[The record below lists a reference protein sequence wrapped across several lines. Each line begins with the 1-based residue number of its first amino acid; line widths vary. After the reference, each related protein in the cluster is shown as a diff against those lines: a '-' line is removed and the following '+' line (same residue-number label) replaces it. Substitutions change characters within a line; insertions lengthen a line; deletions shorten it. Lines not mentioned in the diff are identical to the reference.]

1 MTGEVRENQGCIFI
15 YFSLLQEFRFT
26 IKSTTVK
33 LLAAGNEFDISPIE
47 EKEKNECDI
56 IGFHFHMVD

>member
-26 IKSTTVK
+26 IKFTTVK
-33 LLAAGNEFDISPIE
+33 LLAAGNEFDVSPIE
-47 EKEKNECDI
+47 EKEKNE
-56 IGFHFHMVD
+56 M